1 MPLNMSKSSMSLKNE
16 SFSRWM
22 RLHFVHLFA
31 SSGLSNYFDGNLNPG
46 DSNFDLFLVQLLKLF
61 LFGRYLIQYTFVG
74 ALFLLECFQ

>member
-16 SFSRWM
+16 SFFRWM

-31 SSGLSNYFDGNLNPG
+31 SSGLSSFDDSLNPG

-74 ALFLLECFQ
+74 ALFLLGCFQ

>member
-16 SFSRWM
+16 SFFRWM
-22 RLHFVHLFA
+22 RLYFVHLFA
-31 SSGLSNYFDGNLNPG
+31 SSGLSNFDDSLNPG

>member
-16 SFSRWM
+16 SFFRGM

-31 SSGLSNYFDGNLNPG
+31 SSGLSSFDDSLNPG

-74 ALFLLECFQ
+74 ALFLLEYFQ

>member
-16 SFSRWM
+16 SFFRWM

-31 SSGLSNYFDGNLNPG
+31 SSGLSNFDDSLNPD

-74 ALFLLECFQ
+74 ALFLLGCFQ

>member
-16 SFSRWM
+16 SFFRWM

-31 SSGLSNYFDGNLNPG
+31 SSGLSNFDDSLNPG

-74 ALFLLECFQ
+74 ALFLLGCFQ

>member
-1 MPLNMSKSSMSLKNE
+1 MSKSSMSLKNE
-16 SFSRWM
+16 SFFRWM

-31 SSGLSNYFDGNLNPG
+31 SSGLSSFDDSLNPG

-74 ALFLLECFQ
+74 ALFLLGCFQ

>member
-1 MPLNMSKSSMSLKNE
+1 MPLNMSKSLMSLKNE
-16 SFSRWM
+16 SFCRWM

-31 SSGLSNYFDGNLNPG
+31 SSGLSNFDGNLNPG

-74 ALFLLECFQ
+74 ALFLLVCFQ

>member
-1 MPLNMSKSSMSLKNE
+1 MPLNMSKSLMSLKNE
-16 SFSRWM
+16 SFFRWM

-31 SSGLSNYFDGNLNPG
+31 SSGLSNYLDDSLNLG

-74 ALFLLECFQ
+74 ALFLLVCFQ